1 MPVTVFLMHNC
12 LHAHMK
18 STLELHLKGKKVH
31 VSVQELL
38 YHEKPAWQVSLPDG
52 KQFMLKDEDGRWVPV
67 EADQEVDAELVQ
79 GLSEALHKASDA
91 GKGPFANDDIPA
103 PPAELF

>member
-1 MPVTVFLMHNC
+1 
-12 LHAHMK
+12 MK
-18 STLELHLKGKKVH
+18 STLELHFDEKKVH

-38 YHEKPAWQVSLPDG
+38 YHEEPAWQVSLSDG
-52 KQFMLKDEDGRWVPV
+52 QQFMLKDEDGRWVPAEV
-67 EADQEVDAELVQ
+67 EQEVDAELVQ
-79 GLSEALHKASDA
+79 ALSKALHKAADA